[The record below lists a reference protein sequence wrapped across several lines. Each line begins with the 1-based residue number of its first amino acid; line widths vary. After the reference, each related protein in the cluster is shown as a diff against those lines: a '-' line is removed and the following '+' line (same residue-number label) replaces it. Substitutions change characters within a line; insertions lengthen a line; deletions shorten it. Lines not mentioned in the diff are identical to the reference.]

1 MNRLFT
7 FVFLFS
13 FLLLVSCKD
22 EEDCCQEVIENEIFL
37 DLGHNK
43 PYINGSVYYGRNQ
56 YVEYYPGNLPIILS
70 VPHGGN
76 MIPDEINDRTYGTKV
91 NDANTKELS
100 KVIMNI
106 LNLNFGDRPYVIINN
121 LDRKKMDA
129 NRDSVE
135 ATQSN
140 RFAKRAWEE
149 YHYYIESAKNKIIQ
163 DFEYGLFLD
172 IHGHGKNPDGFYD
185 LRIWL
190 GYLLTGDELD
200 KANFELNNDI
210 YENKSSIK
218 TLSSISSENFVQV
231 LRGQNSFGSIL
242 DSLGYACIPSI
253 NDLGPEGM
261 RYFSGG
267 YNTYVHGS
275 VETGGKISS
284 IQIEAPKPG
293 VRDNYSNW
301 NAFGE
306 ALSFTLERYFKS
318 HYNMDL

>member
-1 MNRLFT
+1 M
-7 FVFLFS
+7 
-13 FLLLVSCKD
+13 
-22 EEDCCQEVIENEIFL
+22 
-37 DLGHNK
+37 
-43 PYINGSVYYGRNQ
+43 
-56 YVEYYPGNLPIILS
+56 
-70 VPHGGN
+70 
-76 MIPDEINDRTYGTKV
+76 
-91 NDANTKELS
+91 
-100 KVIMNI
+100 
-106 LNLNFGDRPYVIINN
+106 
-121 LDRKKMDA
+121 
-129 NRDSVE
+129 
-135 ATQSN
+135 
-140 RFAKRAWEE
+140 
-149 YHYYIESAKNKIIQ
+149 
-163 DFEYGLFLD
+163 
-172 IHGHGKNPDGFYD
+172 
-185 LRIWL
+185 
-190 GYLLTGDELD
+190 TGDELD
-200 KANFELNNDI
+200 KSNFELNNDI

-301 NAFGE
+301 NAFGK

>member
-1 MNRLFT
+1 M
-7 FVFLFS
+7 
-13 FLLLVSCKD
+13 LLVSCKD
-22 EEDCCQEVIENEIFL
+22 EDCCQEVIENEIFL

-200 KANFELNNDI
+200 KSNFELNNAI

-267 YNTYVHGS
+267 YNTYIHGS

>member
-1 MNRLFT
+1 
-7 FVFLFS
+7 
-13 FLLLVSCKD
+13 LLLVSCKD
-22 EEDCCQEVIENEIFL
+22 EDCCQEVIENEIFL

-76 MIPDEINDRTYGTKV
+76 MMPEEINDRIYGTKV
-91 NDANTKELS
+91 NDTNTKELS

-149 YHYYIESAKNKIIQ
+149 YHYYIESSKSKIIEE
-163 DFEYGLFLD
+163 FNYGLFLD
-172 IHGHGKNPDGFYD
+172 IHGHGANPDGFYD

-200 KANFELNNDI
+200 KSNFELNNDI

-261 RYFSGG
+261 KYFSGG

>member
-1 MNRLFT
+1 M
-7 FVFLFS
+7 
-13 FLLLVSCKD
+13 LLVSCKD
-22 EEDCCQEVIENEIFL
+22 EDCCQEVIENEIFL

>member
-1 MNRLFT
+1 M
-7 FVFLFS
+7 
-13 FLLLVSCKD
+13 LLVSCKD
-22 EEDCCQEVIENEIFL
+22 EDCCQEVIENEIFL

-43 PYINGSVYYGRNQ
+43 PYINGSVYYGRNK

-76 MIPDEINDRTYGTKV
+76 MMPDEINDRIYGTKV

-149 YHYYIESAKNKIIQ
+149 YHYYIECAKNKIIQ

-200 KANFELNNDI
+200 KSNFELNNDI
-210 YENKSSIK
+210 YKNKSSIK

-267 YNTYVHGS
+267 YNTYIHGS

-301 NAFGE
+301 NDFGE

-318 HYNMDL
+318 HYNIDL

>member
-1 MNRLFT
+1 M
-7 FVFLFS
+7 
-13 FLLLVSCKD
+13 LLVSCKD
-22 EEDCCQEVIENEIFL
+22 EDCCQEVIENEIFL

-76 MIPDEINDRTYGTKV
+76 MMPDEINDRIYGTKV

-200 KANFELNNDI
+200 KSNFELNNDI

-242 DSLGYACIPSI
+242 DSLGYACLPSI

-301 NAFGE
+301 NAFGK

>member
-1 MNRLFT
+1 M
-7 FVFLFS
+7 
-13 FLLLVSCKD
+13 LLVSCKD
-22 EEDCCQEVIENEIFL
+22 EDCCQEVIENEIFL

-76 MIPDEINDRTYGTKV
+76 MMPEEINDRIYGTKV
-91 NDANTKELS
+91 NDTNTKELS

-149 YHYYIESAKNKIIQ
+149 YHYYIESSKSKIIEE
-163 DFEYGLFLD
+163 FNYGLFLD
-172 IHGHGKNPDGFYD
+172 IHGHGANPDGFYD

-200 KANFELNNDI
+200 KSNFELNNDI

-261 RYFSGG
+261 KYFSGG

>member
-1 MNRLFT
+1 M
-7 FVFLFS
+7 
-13 FLLLVSCKD
+13 LLVSCKD
-22 EEDCCQEVIENEIFL
+22 EDCCQEVIENEIFL

-267 YNTYVHGS
+267 YNTYIHGS